1 VKLKFDTAHIIHLKG
16 FLTELICKNL
26 EFPLYLQQNQCI
38 MKKVLL
44 ILSIICFAFSC
55 EKQEPLAPDTYE
67 ITVVAKG
74 VINGLRSHI
83 KIVDDGKKAAIIDT
97 AIVMNETFTFTGS
110 IKNPAIRVI
119 SVNSVNGSLP
129 FVLEPGRITI
139 ELYKD
144 SIVSSKITGTD
155 NNDDYNLFKTAYLKR
170 NTEISEI
177 RKKAIAAKRSNDFD
191 LFNELVI
198 EDDNLT
204 EALNQ
209 YAHDFIAEH
218 PKSQLSL
225 LLLESQIIGKTQDV
239 EKFKSSL
246 ALLQNVVNRNATN
259 KLLGQKIATFIIL
272 KEAQSNLDIGKI
284 APDFSAPAPNGE
296 MIALNDIKG
305 KVTIIDF
312 WAAWCGPCRRENPN
326 VVKVYEKYHDK
337 GLEIISISLD
347 GSGRQKDPKAAWLKA
362 IDDDNLT
369 WHHVS
374 NLKYFN
380 EPVARLYN
388 INSIPAT
395 FILDENGKI
404 VAKKLRGPALE
415 RKISDLLD

>member
-1 VKLKFDTAHIIHLKG
+1 MKLKFDTAHIIHLKG